1 MMWDE
6 TIEILLVEDNPGD
19 VHLFREAL
27 REGYDSKFELT
38 HCPTLVCALERLAE
52 VAPDVIVLDLG
63 LPDALGLEVVRKAR
77 AAAPSVPL
85 VVLTSS
91 DDETLGLQ
99 ALHDGA
105 QDYLTKADLNGRLLV
120 RALRYAMERQRMQTF
135 LENESL
141 SDALTGL
148 YNRRGFNTLV
158 DNHLKLAERTRM
170 PFALVFLDL
179 DGMKRINDELGH
191 AQGDRALVETA
202 SLLRSLVRQSDILA
216 RLGGDEFVLLLA
228 PLDGNGEATIRRR
241 LNERLDLVNAQSGRK
256 YQLSISIGIV
266 IANPE
271 SPLVRDE
278 LLARADEL
286 MYREKQRKR
295 QLTRPTASSPEDS

>member
-6 TIEILLVEDNPGD
+6 NIEILLVEDNPGD
-19 VHLFREAL
+19 VHLFREAM

-38 HCPTLVCALERLAE
+38 HCPTLALALERLAE
-52 VAPDVIVLDLG
+52 AEPDVIVLDLG
-63 LPDALGLEVVRKAR
+63 LPDALGLEVVRMAR

-85 VVLTSS
+85 VVLTSR
-91 DDETLGLQ
+91 DDETLGVQ

-120 RALRYAMERQRMQTF
+120 RALRYAMERQRMKTV

-141 SDALTGL
+141 IDALTGL

-158 DNHLKLAERTRM
+158 DNHLKQVERTRK

-202 SLLRSLVRQSDILA
+202 SLLRGLVRQSDVLA
-216 RLGGDEFVLLLA
+216 RLGGDEFVLLLGA
-228 PLDGNGEATIRRR
+228 LDGDADATIRRR
-241 LNERLDLVNAQSGRK
+241 LNQRLDLVNAQSERK
-256 YQLSISIGIV
+256 YTLSISIGIV

-271 SPLVRDE
+271 TPLVRDE
-278 LLARADEL
+278 LLARADKL
-286 MYREKQRKR
+286 MYLEKQRKR
-295 QLTRPTASSPEDS
+295 QLTHPAASSSESS

>member
-1 MMWDE
+1 MRDE

-19 VHLFREAL
+19 VQLFREAM
-27 REGYDSKFELT
+27 REGYDSNFDLT
-38 HCPTLVCALERLAE
+38 HCPTLALALERLTVAA
-52 VAPDVIVLDLG
+52 APDVIVLDLG
-63 LPDALGLEVVRKAR
+63 LPDALGLEVVREAR

-85 VVLTSS
+85 VVLTSRN
-91 DDETLGLQ
+91 DESLGLQ

-120 RALRYAMERQRMQTF
+120 RALRYAMERQRMQTV

-141 SDALTGL
+141 IDALTGL
-148 YNRRGFNTLV
+148 YNRRGFNTLI
-158 DNHLKLAERTRM
+158 DNHLKLAERTRT

-202 SLLRSLVRQSDILA
+202 SLLRGLVRQSDVLA

-228 PLDGNGEATIRRR
+228 ALDGNADATIRRR
-241 LNERLDLVNAQSGRK
+241 LNERLDLVNAQSGRQ
-256 YQLSISIGIV
+256 YQLSISIGVV
-266 IANPE
+266 IANPAT
-271 SPLVRDE
+271 PLDRDE

-286 MYREKQRKR
+286 MYQEKQRKR
-295 QLTRPTASSPEDS
+295 QLTRAATSSPETS

>member
-19 VHLFREAL
+19 VYLFREAM
-27 REGYDSKFELT
+27 REGYDSNFDLT
-38 HCPTLVCALERLAE
+38 HCATLALALKRLAE
-52 VAPDVIVLDLG
+52 ASPDVIVLDLG
-63 LPDALGLEVVRKAR
+63 LPDALGIEVVRRAR

-85 VVLTSS
+85 VVLTSR
-91 DDETLGLQ
+91 DDEYLGVQ

-120 RALRYAMERQRMQTF
+120 RALRYAMERQRMQTV

-141 SDALTGL
+141 IDALTGL

-158 DNHLKLAERTRM
+158 DNHLIQAERTRT

-191 AQGDRALVETA
+191 AQGDRALAETA
-202 SLLRSLVRQSDILA
+202 SLLRGLVRQSDILA

-228 PLDGNGEATIRRR
+228 PLDANAESTIRRR
-241 LNERLDLVNAQSGRK
+241 LNERLALVNAQTGRQ

-266 IANPE
+266 IANPAT
-271 SPLVRDE
+271 PLVRDA

-286 MYREKQRKR
+286 MYEEKQRKR
-295 QLTRPTASSPEDS
+295 QLTRPLESDPEPS